1 MRGNDGSTRVRGSE
15 GRDDRLQYAY
25 LGNSGL
31 VVSMLG
37 FGAMTFATETGIPLA
52 GLSRGDAKLVIK
64 QCLDSGVNLFDS
76 ADVYCSGESETI
88 LGELLAKGRENVVIV
103 TKGGSRAGQSANDVG
118 LSARHLHWSIEQSL
132 NRLGTDW
139 IDVYLCHL
147 PDARTPLEET
157 LLALDQI
164 VRSGKARYIGVS
176 NWPAWMVAKA
186 VALQRSNNLARFIT
200 GQFQYNL
207 LEREVEVDLVPCSL
221 DAGLGMMV
229 YSPLASGV
237 LSGKYLDKDPASVG
251 GRLSPFPNAKD
262 LSNENARAVVTELLA
277 ISAER
282 DAPASAIALAWLA
295 RQPTVSTILMG
306 INRVE
311 QLEANLKAEDLI
323 LTDDELERLGRI
335 TRLQPRYP
343 QALFDMIG
351 DGWMDPRDR
360 DRSPTYSEQG
370 IWRPKAE

>member
-1 MRGNDGSTRVRGSE
+1 V
-15 GRDDRLQYAY
+15 QYAY

-31 VVSMLG
+31 VVSILG
-37 FGAMTFATETGIPLA
+37 FGGMTFATENGLPLA
-52 GLSRGDAKLVIK
+52 GLSRPDAERAID
-64 QCLDSGVNLFDS
+64 QCLDSGVNLFDT

-88 LGELLAKGRENVVIV
+88 LGELLAKRREDVVIV

-118 LSARHLHWSIEQSL
+118 LSARHLHWSIDQSL
-132 NRLGTDW
+132 KRLGTDW
-139 IDVYLCHL
+139 VDVYLCHL

-164 VRSGKARYIGVS
+164 VRSGRARYIGVS

-186 VALQRSNNLARFIT
+186 VAIQRSENLARFVT

-207 LEREVEVDLVPCSL
+207 LEREVEVELVPCSL

-237 LSGKYLDKDPASVG
+237 LSGKYFDKDPASVG
-251 GRLSPFPNAKD
+251 GRLSPYPDAKD
-262 LSNENARAVVTELLA
+262 LSNQHARAVVSELFA

-282 DAPASAIALAWLA
+282 DAPPSAIALAWIA
-295 RQPTVSTILMG
+295 RQPAVSTILMG

-311 QLEANLKAEDLI
+311 QLEANLNAADLV
-323 LTDDELERLGRI
+323 LTDDELERLSRI
-335 TRLQPRYP
+335 TRLPSRYP

-360 DRSPTYSEQG
+360 DRAPTYSEQG
-370 IWRPKAE
+370 IWRPKAD